1 MAKLL
6 TLRLTYVQKLTLVFS
21 LFVLFLILTAII
33 SSLIAS
39 IIPMENTTFVKV
51 TMMVQDILVFVVPA
65 AITAVFITATPISFL
80 RLNKKPT
87 WQAIVGVLI
96 IFIVATPVLNVIVS
110 WNESVTLPESMKG
123 VEQWARESEQMAK
136 MLTDSLLKDMSIID
150 FSVLILLV
158 GVLTGFSEEL
168 FFRGLLQRIFLSRPM
183 NAHLAIWL
191 AAFIFSALH
200 FQFFGFVPRLLL
212 GAFFGY
218 LLMWTG
224 SLWVP
229 IIAHM
234 INNSGVVI
242 VQYLTQHK
250 IIAVDV
256 DTIGTTSD
264 SLIIAIASAIIT
276 ICAVYY
282 FFKNIKRVE

>member
-282 FFKNIKRVE
+282 FFKNTKRVE

>member
-1 MAKLL
+1 
-6 TLRLTYVQKLTLVFS
+6 
-21 LFVLFLILTAII
+21 
-33 SSLIAS
+33 
-39 IIPMENTTFVKV
+39 
-51 TMMVQDILVFVVPA
+51 
-65 AITAVFITATPISFL
+65 TPISFL

-282 FFKNIKRVE
+282 FFKNTKRVE

>member
-250 IIAVDV
+250 IRAVDV

-282 FFKNIKRVE
+282 FFKNTKRVE